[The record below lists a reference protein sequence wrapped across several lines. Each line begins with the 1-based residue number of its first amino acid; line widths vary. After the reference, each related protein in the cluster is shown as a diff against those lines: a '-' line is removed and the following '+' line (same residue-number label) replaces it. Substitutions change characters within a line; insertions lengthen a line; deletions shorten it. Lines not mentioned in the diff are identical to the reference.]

1 MNAVVSGDDFYKSL
15 KNDTMLK
22 KAFLFFGDE
31 DYMKLNT
38 KKLLI
43 DKVCPDETFRDMN
56 VFSFD
61 TLDYTPEQ
69 LADAFSA
76 SPVFS
81 DEKVVTVGGLNIDGM
96 KESDFRSLI
105 EAIESFDRYDGNVFL
120 LSVPA
125 DKLTFTGRESQLKRF
140 KALSE
145 LLLPVRFDKYTPS
158 RLVPW
163 CKKHFSAGGYDV
175 DSELIK
181 KFIAY
186 TSDDMFILSS
196 EIKKLCAFGKATG
209 RETLSFS
216 DVENVCVSYEEFG
229 AFDLANAMLARNVKQ
244 ALRIIRKKKEDR
256 EDPILLLAA
265 LSSDVYDMIA
275 VKAMIGAGMSQDEIC
290 VSLGKKPY
298 PIKLK
303 TEAVRNIEMREL
315 ERMLERI
322 LEVDR
327 ALKSGIGGYG
337 GIEKLV
343 CSM

>member
-1 MNAVVSGDDFYKSL
+1 MNNVVSGDDFYKSL
-15 KNDTMLK
+15 KNDTVIK

-61 TLDYTPEQ
+61 SMDYSPER
-69 LADAFSA
+69 LADSFSA
-76 SPVFS
+76 APVFA
-81 DEKVVTVGGLNIDGM
+81 DEKIVVLSGMNIDGM
-96 KESDFRSLI
+96 REGEFKALL
-105 EAIESFDRYDGNVFL
+105 EAIESFERYDGNVFL
-120 LSVPA
+120 LNVPA
-125 DKLTFTGRESQLKRF
+125 EKLTYTGKESQLKRF
-140 KALSE
+140 KALCE

-163 CKKHFSAGGYDV
+163 CRRHFSVGGYEV
-175 DSELIK
+175 EPELVK
-181 KFIAY
+181 RLIAY
-186 TSDDMFILSS
+186 IGDDMFILAN
-196 EIKKLCAFGKATG
+196 EIKKLCAYARANALQKITFA
-209 RETLSFS
+209 E
-216 DVENVCVSYEEFG
+216 VENVCVSYEEFG
-229 AFDLANAMLARNVKQ
+229 AFELANAILARNIKQ
-244 ALRIIRKKKEDR
+244 ALRIIRKKKEER
-256 EDPILLLAA
+256 EEPVILLAA

-275 VKAMIGAGMSQDEIC
+275 VKSMLGAGMTQDEIC
-290 VSLGKKPY
+290 ATLNKKPY

-303 TEAVRNIEMREL
+303 AEAVRNIEMAEL

-322 LEVDR
+322 LEADR
-327 ALKSGIGGYG
+327 SLKSGIPGYS

>member
-43 DKVCPDETFRDMN
+43 NKVCPDESFRDMN

-61 TLDYTPEQ
+61 SVDYSPEQ

-81 DEKVVTVGGLNIDGM
+81 DEKLVTVGGLNIDGM

-120 LSVPA
+120 LNIPA
-125 DKLTFTGRESQLKRF
+125 DKLTFSGRESQLKRF

-163 CKKHFSAGGYDV
+163 CKKHFSVGGYDV
-175 DSELIK
+175 DPELIK

-186 TSDDMFILSS
+186 TSDDMFILAS
-196 EIKKLCAFGKATG
+196 EIEKLCAFGKANG
-209 RETLSFS
+209 KETLTFA

-244 ALRIIRKKKEDR
+244 ALRIIRKKKENR
-256 EDPILLLAA
+256 EEPILLLAA
-265 LSSDVYDMIA
+265 LSADVYDMIA
-275 VKAMIGAGMSQDEIC
+275 VKAMLSAGMSQDEIC
-290 VSLGKKPY
+290 TSLGKKPY

-303 TEAVRNIEMREL
+303 AEAVRNIEMSEL
-315 ERMLERI
+315 ERMLDRI